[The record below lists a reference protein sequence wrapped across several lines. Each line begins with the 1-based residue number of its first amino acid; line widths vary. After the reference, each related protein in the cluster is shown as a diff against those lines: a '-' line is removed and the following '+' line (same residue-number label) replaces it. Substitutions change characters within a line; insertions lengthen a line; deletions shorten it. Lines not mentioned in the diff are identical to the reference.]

1 MLIKNFAFSINA
13 YKLNCDM
20 QPLALVFYER
30 VMPGSQLPTK
40 LESLGYR
47 VTVVNSTKDLFA
59 AIKSLKPFII
69 IADLA
74 TKDKDIC
81 PIISLVRQDPETQYI
96 PIIAIADSS
105 DKRLELTA
113 REAGANLVVSE
124 AAILM
129 HLKPLLDQ
137 AIAID

>member
-1 MLIKNFAFSINA
+1 
-13 YKLNCDM
+13 M

-47 VTVVNSTKDLFA
+47 VAIVNSTKDLFA
-59 AIKSLKPFII
+59 SVKSLKPFVI

-74 TKDKDIC
+74 TKDKDVC
-81 PIISLVRQDPETQYI
+81 PIISLIRQDEEVRHI
-96 PIIAIADSS
+96 PIIVIADSS

-124 AAILM
+124 AAIMM

>member
-1 MLIKNFAFSINA
+1 
-13 YKLNCDM
+13 M

-40 LESLGYR
+40 LEALGYR
-47 VTVVNSTKDLFA
+47 VVVVNSTKDFFPTV
-59 AIKSLKPFII
+59 KSLKPFVI
-69 IADLA
+69 IADVA
-74 TKDKDIC
+74 TKDKDVC
-81 PIISLVRQDPETQYI
+81 PVISLIRQDAETQHI
-96 PIIAIADSS
+96 PIIAITDSS

-113 REAGANLVVSE
+113 RESGANLVVSE

-137 AIAID
+137 AIAVD